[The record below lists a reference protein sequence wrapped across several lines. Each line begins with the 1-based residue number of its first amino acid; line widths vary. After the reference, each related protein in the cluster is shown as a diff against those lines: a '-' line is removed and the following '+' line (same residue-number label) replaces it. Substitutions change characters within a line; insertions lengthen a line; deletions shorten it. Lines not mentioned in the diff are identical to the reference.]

1 MVLKKGR
8 KKTGAALELI
18 GPALIPAVALTAV
31 PRIPPPQPPTGTPI
45 GLASAVFSASFPG
58 RAMGEASRSGEDGG
72 ALSDPESSLYDY
84 QQMEEAGYTT
94 VGFGTWPN
102 QNRKSYSDRNRVP
115 TPPFVRKAG
124 TVGVVSQSGDMYH
137 ILDPDED
144 EASEA
149 DLYAI
154 PMKGKGPGRKKGAS
168 QTTLNEDGVSLDR
181 TQRDVREA
189 MQAVHDMP
197 VEDTMMRVSQ
207 NRQAS
212 VSYPGSSSGRGT
224 LRKGES
230 DDGQRSDD
238 GAPPLPPHPFE
249 DGGHQQTEVKEVME
263 EAYVALRE
271 EATPGGSG
279 SGRLSSRRTG
289 TPRDAASFSMEME
302 VHRLREENHQLH
314 EEVLNLRKV
323 AAAIRVGDQEGAESM
338 LQSHQLDELREENEV
353 LKNAVGRV
361 NQELSRYQAKFRP
374 LSDEDRSRLQGL
386 PADGPVPSWLINKR
400 YLAPLFLAYDDLIQ
414 EKEEAMRQ
422 CQEELQAL
430 KKRTDEVVRENQRLQ
445 MKGGGGGGGT
455 GRIDA
460 SDWQQLQEQARL
472 VLEENQILIEQ
483 LDVQQNKVKDLC
495 STHVHEVSRLTKRL
509 TTIETEK
516 EEAERELDETRHK
529 YKNVKQRYDKVLLE
543 SGSHMTMQD
552 HINNVAD
559 LKRSVTEEKEQFDKE
574 KEKMA
579 NRLKASDEER
589 NHQTL
594 AAIEVS
600 AENKQLRAEIRAL
613 HKALRRSQNKMLIF
627 QKAIQQSENKEL
639 ITQNELANVIK
650 IVEKTALERD
660 TAFKVVKEQQ
670 RDCKDTVT
678 QMVGNSVV
686 MGKMEEKLKM
696 YKMKASAKLQTV
708 AEKLKEQDDSFNRQR
723 QEYEREIRYLRLLVK
738 EKEELINEM
747 EGAKK
752 GVEEDLEMVWQAAS
766 SENQRLKDTLRTS
779 VYKLREHP
787 SLRDA
792 LDEDE
797 EMERLVHFSE

>member
-224 LRKGES
+224 LRK
-230 DDGQRSDD
+230 
-238 GAPPLPPHPFE
+238 A
-249 DGGHQQTEVKEVME
+249 
-263 EAYVALRE
+263 
-271 EATPGGSG
+271 GGSG